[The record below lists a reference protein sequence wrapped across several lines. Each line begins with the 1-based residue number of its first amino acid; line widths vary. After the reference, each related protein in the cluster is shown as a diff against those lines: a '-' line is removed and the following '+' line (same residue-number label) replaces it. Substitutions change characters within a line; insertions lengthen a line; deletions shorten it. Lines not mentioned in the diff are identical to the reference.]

1 MFRRI
6 FPWIFSGA
14 HTSTP
19 EVNDFPVTPP
29 KKPPEIPKPEVDL
42 EDSKITAKIQAIKVL
57 AEDIVLFDND
67 NHDNTIEIDGQQA
80 NLKMGGKRPNG
91 DTGKDGDIWLFAKDG
106 DRSNDLSATIHLDAD
121 TSGIRLRDS
130 GGNTTIH
137 LDGDASGMSL
147 RDSGSDTTIYLQG
160 EEGNLK
166 MGGKRTNGKDGKDGD
181 ILLFAKDG
189 DRSKDADATIHL
201 DGDTGFIR
209 CNGKMEAKDLCCTGA
224 DYAEEFGVSAT
235 GVVEP
240 GTVMVIDEAGGLRPA
255 TEAYDKKVAGIVS
268 GAGNL
273 NPGVILDR
281 QPGKDDR
288 VPVALMG
295 KVYCKVDAQYAP
307 VEVGDLLT
315 TSATPGYAMKATEPT
330 QAYGAILGKA
340 LRAIDA
346 ERGLI
351 PVLVTLQ

>member
-42 EDSKITAKIQAIKVL
+42 EDFKITAKIQASKVF

-67 NHDNTIEIDGQQA
+67 NYENTIEIDGQQA
-80 NLKMGGKRPNG
+80 NLKMGGKRANG
-91 DTGKDGDIWLFAKDG
+91 DAGQGGDILLLAKDG
-106 DRSNDLSATIHLDAD
+106 DRSKDEDATIHLDAD
-121 TSGIRLRDS
+121 ASGIHLRDS
-130 GGNTTIH
+130 SGNTTI
-137 LDGDASGMSL
+137 
-147 RDSGSDTTIYLQG
+147 YLWG
-160 EEGNLK
+160 EKGNLK
-166 MGGKRTNGKDGKDGD
+166 MGGKRANGKKGQGGD

-268 GAGNL
+268 GAGDL

>member
-1 MFRRI
+1 MLRRI

-19 EVNDFPVTPP
+19 EEKEFSVPPKVPP
-29 KKPPEIPKPEVDL
+29 KKPPEIPRSDVDL
-42 EDSKITAKIQAIKVL
+42 RDFECGKRIK
-57 AEDIVLFDND
+57 A
-67 NHDNTIEIDGQQA
+67 IEIILVDDDNYDITTEINGQQA
-80 NLKMGGKRPNG
+80 NLRMGGKRANG
-91 DTGKDGDIWLFAKDG
+91 DAGQGGDILLLAKDG
-106 DRSNDLSATIHLDAD
+106 DRSKDEDATIHLDAD
-121 TSGIRLRDS
+121 ASGIHLRDS
-130 GGNTTIH
+130 SGNTTI
-137 LDGDASGMSL
+137 
-147 RDSGSDTTIYLQG
+147 YLWG
-160 EEGNLK
+160 EKGNLK
-166 MGGKRTNGKDGKDGD
+166 MGGKRANGKKGQGGD

-209 CNGKMEAKDLCCTGA
+209 CNGKMEAEDLCCTGA
-224 DYAEEFGVSAT
+224 DYAEEFGVSAI
-235 GVVEP
+235 GGVEP

-268 GAGNL
+268 GAGDL